1 MKQTI
6 HYLFML
12 LLMLLT
18 GVGGVKADEVT
29 FDAKTDVTETV
40 VNGYY
45 SDVKSYEA
53 SDGSVWKAT
62 GHSLKQGDNITIGKG
77 GANYLETPEVNG
89 TITSITVTWK
99 GNTKYY
105 LALQTIEGVELN
117 FKNNPS
123 STEYKTE
130 TFTVD
135 GNYKQLRLVGRRNS
149 GTENAAAIIQKVVV
163 AYDPAI
169 PYTIT
174 LGDDNTTLTEASAGA
189 GVMLPGR
196 ENVGVYYFAG
206 WSEISLGSEETTTK
220 PDYVNAGNYYPSK
233 NVTLYPVYTHL
244 EGSGEMKEVL
254 AQTLQYDTWSYN
266 GSTTDKSSYRL
277 FHSGSYVESAKFDLG
292 TLSKVVVYGGTFG
305 GSDYNKLTIGDG
317 ENIWK
322 VVTVSGSSQTGK
334 NTYTDGAALSGN
346 GKLRVTSNS
355 GTTSSTGV
363 RISKI
368 EIYVNQVVGVIYYIQ
383 TPNTETP
390 VQKVDVAVLN
400 SITPTTLN
408 VNDKGEFT
416 LDAAFAEGTVANEDY
431 EVSWESDNA
440 EVLAVSGASYEAK
453 KEGTANVTVKVTVLD
468 DEKYNE
474 VSKSFAVTVNDPNA
488 PGTQNNPYTVAQA
501 LANTPASGNSAE
513 VYVKG
518 IVSGFYGTNTNIL
531 SDNSHRYYIYDDGTE
546 TDQLLVYNGKGL
558 NNVAFSSAEDVQ
570 VGDVVVI
577 KGQLTTYQGTKE
589 FAKDNYIVSLTR
601 KEKVDAD
608 LAFTSTEVTAVR
620 GDAFTAPTLT
630 NKYNVPVVYTSSNK
644 SVATVAEDG
653 TVTLLKAGT
662 TTITAAFVGNDD
674 YKAGEASYTLTV
686 TVPSHTAT
694 FIVNGQQ
701 QGELATVAEDEAIP
715 FPTNVAEE
723 LLGKKFVGWTTA
735 AIDGETDDKPT
746 TLVNAATMG
755 NEDVT
760 YYAVFANKEGTF
772 ENASIKIDANTEGVP
787 SSYGTANTFAE
798 HMLAGKKFQIQQ
810 MYKNGDKLQWRAAG
824 NNSGTGTMY
833 NSEAIKSIQSVV
845 LNYDASDSNKNFTV
859 KVGSEAN
866 PTNGNEITATTD
878 GSIQTFDCAAQN
890 CDYFVLTNGSGAGY
904 LTSLTINYLLGSV
917 TYSGYCTT
925 LTLAAPTF
933 SLAAGE
939 VEKGTVVTISA
950 EEGATLKY
958 TVGEVAMTSESNT
971 ATVAINEDVT
981 IKAVAVK
988 DGVESEEV
996 SAAYTV
1002 KAEEP
1007 VVEPGTPAAITAGFY
1022 TIKNLGNEKFVN
1034 VAGRK
1039 TATLVDNAEGMAG
1052 TVIQVESDADGI
1064 VKTLRSQGVDVPGYA
1079 TRAMKYVPDVVKLVV
1094 EKLHVSGSGEILG
1107 ETGVDK
1113 ILDKFN
1119 KSVDVNLHVVHA
1131 DGGYRIYGKTP
1142 SMTPVKEFYQE
1153 NKANVDAKLPG
1164 LEQAINDA
1172 IATIVDKV
1180 GKGESLKNTFKLETI
1195 WERMGKTLKEP
1206 GTEEATQVE
1215 FLQQVLANEENIWNF
1230 AYQTAMFYMEW
1241 VEGKQAFQEMQEK
1254 APELMKYW
1262 NLAKKVRPNFMYYIV
1277 QKDDKVD
1284 VISQGN
1290 EAILNNDKST
1300 VWALEEVSEF
1310 KVNLAT
1316 PVEKTVYPT
1325 SNDGETT
1332 SYTEYYGTL
1341 YTDFAYQLPEGVT
1354 AYKVTGINK
1363 VGDKAYVK
1371 KAELNSEIVPAQ
1383 TPVLLIANTGE
1394 LTLTIAEGG
1403 EAVADNQLYGNDYL
1417 INEYDINTPQLEGVF
1432 NLLAELSQSTYDKYE
1447 YLMRKNA
1454 GTVNNKYF
1462 FGIAVEGELNEAY
1475 YAKTG
1480 KEMESSPVLK
1490 LGLTDGKVGFFET
1503 WDNLAGNEGFMF
1515 SEEESEILMNI
1526 VGDVNR
1532 DGTITISDVTALVN
1546 IILGKATYPAD
1557 ADKYD
1562 FEAADVNTDKTITIS
1577 DVTALVNIILGK

>member
-1 MKQTI
+1 
-6 HYLFML
+6 
-12 LLMLLT
+12 MLLT
-18 GVGGVKADEVT
+18 GVGGVKA
-29 FDAKTDVTETV
+29 
-40 VNGYY
+40 
-45 SDVKSYEA
+45 
-53 SDGSVWKAT
+53 
-62 GHSLKQGDNITIGKG
+62 
-77 GANYLETPEVNG
+77 
-89 TITSITVTWK
+89 
-99 GNTKYY
+99 
-105 LALQTIEGVELN
+105 
-117 FKNNPS
+117 
-123 STEYKTE
+123 
-130 TFTVD
+130 
-135 GNYKQLRLVGRRNS
+135 
-149 GTENAAAIIQKVVV
+149 QK
-163 AYDPAI
+163 I
-169 PYTIT
+169 
-174 LGDDNTTLTEASAGA
+174 LTEGF
-189 GVMLPGR
+189 
-196 ENVGVYYFAG
+196 E
-206 WSEISLGSEETTTK
+206 
-220 PDYVNAGNYYPSK
+220 
-233 NVTLYPVYTHL
+233 
-244 EGSGEMKEVL
+244 
-254 AQTLQYDTWSYN
+254 
-266 GSTTDKSSYRL
+266 
-277 FHSGSYVESAKFDLG
+277 
-292 TLSKVVVYGGTFG
+292 
-305 GSDYNKLTIGDG
+305 
-317 ENIWK
+317 
-322 VVTVSGSSQTGK
+322 
-334 NTYTDGAALSGN
+334 
-346 GKLRVTSNS
+346 
-355 GTTSSTGV
+355 
-363 RISKI
+363 
-368 EIYVNQVVGVIYYIQ
+368 
-383 TPNTETP
+383 
-390 VQKVDVAVLN
+390 
-400 SITPTTLN
+400 
-408 VNDKGEFT
+408 
-416 LDAAFAEGTVANEDY
+416 
-431 EVSWESDNA
+431 
-440 EVLAVSGASYEAK
+440 K
-453 KEGTANVTVKVTVLD
+453 KEAGSNYQSTVTVKSDESDCGIGWEIYYGTVSTS
-468 DEKYNE
+468 
-474 VSKSFAVTVNDPNA
+474 SKITGS
-488 PGTQNNPYTVAQA
+488 
-501 LANTPASGNSAE
+501 NSAA
-513 VYVKG
+513 
-518 IVSGFYGTNTNIL
+518 L
-531 SDNSHRYYIYDDGTE
+531 R
-546 TDQLLVYNGKGL
+546 L
-558 NNVAFSSAEDVQ
+558 
-570 VGDVVVI
+570 
-577 KGQLTTYQGTKE
+577 
-589 FAKDNYIVSLTR
+589 
-601 KEKVDAD
+601 
-608 LAFTSTEVTAVR
+608 
-620 GDAFTAPTLT
+620 
-630 NKYNVPVVYTSSNK
+630 YTSSNYGYIKSTTPVEGLSKVDFKAKAATSNGAKIKINVSYSTDGNSWISLETDKALTSSAAVYSYDIPSGGKFFQIAISSESTKPSKSSAQLTIDDVVFTYSDLGKENVDLSFGEISSQTVGVGK
-644 SVATVAEDG
+644 SVKIEATATPSVLISYSSSDETIAIVSTDG
-653 TVTLLKAGT
+653 TVTGKKPGT
-662 TTITAAFVGNDD
+662 TTIKASFAGNDQYNSASDEYELTVIPSELGGDVTEETIIINEPYGNSGNNAIILYDKGTNGQNGPFYYNNSELRLYVGNTMKVSSESKKIGKIEFDFVVNGNKNNVIPTGISCTSGSCED
-674 YKAGEASYTLTV
+674 FNKLSTSLTSAVWNAPTKNGVSEVTFTINGSAGNVGFKSAKVYYVLKSFDVAPASNNESYGTVSFEEGVITATPAEGYRVSLTNPYEVTPAGAATVVQDGNDFTV
-686 TVPSHTAT
+686 TATADC
-694 FIVNGQQ
+694 
-701 QGELATVAEDEAIP
+701 TVQINFEAIP
-715 FPTNVAEE
+715 THTVTFSVNGTETSKQFSEGSPITFNTPDDVQ
-723 LLGKKFVGWTTA
+723 GKKFVGWTA
-735 AIDGETDDKPT
+735 ATIDGTTDECPKLV
-746 TLVNAATMG
+746 TLGTMG
-755 NEDVT
+755 NADVK

-810 MYKNGDKLQWRAAG
+810 MYKNEEKLQWRAAG

-845 LNYDASDSNKNFTV
+845 LNYDESDTNKNFTV

-878 GSIQTFDCAAQN
+878 GSIQKFDCAAQN
-890 CDYFVLTNGSGAGY
+890 CDFFVLTNGSGAGY
-904 LTSLTINYLLGSV
+904 LTSLTINYLVGSV

-933 SLAAGE
+933 SPAAGE
-939 VEKGTVVTISA
+939 VEKGTSVTITA
-950 EEGATLKY
+950 EKGATLKY
-958 TVGEVAMTSESNT
+958 TVGETTTTTESNT
-971 ATVAINEDVT
+971 ATVTVNEDVT

-1022 TIKNLGNEKFVN
+1022 TIKNLGNNQFVN

-1142 SMTPVKEFYQE
+1142 SMTPVKEFYKE

-1164 LEQAINDA
+1164 LEKAINDA

-1195 WERMGKTLKEP
+1195 WKRMGWTDYEP
-1206 GTEEATQVE
+1206 GTEETTQVA

-1241 VEGKQAFQEMQEK
+1241 VEGKQAAFQEMQDQ

-1277 QKDDKVD
+1277 QKDGKVD

-1300 VWALEEVSEF
+1300 VWALEEVSKF
-1310 KVNLAT
+1310 KVNLT
-1316 PVEKTVYPT
+1316 TSVEKTAYPT
-1325 SNDGETT
+1325 TGGEAEP
-1332 SYTEYYGTL
+1332 YTEYYGTL
-1341 YTDFAYQLPEGVT
+1341 YTDFAYRLPEGVT
-1354 AYKVTGINK
+1354 AYKVTGINT

-1371 KAELNSEIVPAQ
+1371 KAELNSEVVPAQ

-1432 NLLAELSQSTYDKYE
+1432 NLLAQLSQSTYDKYE

-1480 KEMESSPVLK
+1480 KEMESSPVRI
-1490 LGLTDGKVGFFET
+1490 LGKNDNGEVGFFET
-1503 WDNLAGNEGFMF
+1503 WNNLAGNEGFMF
-1515 SEEESEILMNI
+1515 SEEVSEILMNI

>member
-1 MKQTI
+1 
-6 HYLFML
+6 ML

-18 GVGGVKADEVT
+18 GVGGVKADGV
-29 FDAKTDVTETV
+29 
-40 VNGYY
+40 Y
-45 SDVKSYEA
+45 SLTPNQEST
-53 SDGSVWKAT
+53 GSNAT
-62 GHSLKQGDNITIGKG
+62 
-77 GANYLETPEVNG
+77 
-89 TITSITVTWK
+89 
-99 GNTKYY
+99 
-105 LALQTIEGVELN
+105 
-117 FKNNPS
+117 
-123 STEYKTE
+123 
-130 TFTVD
+130 
-135 GNYKQLRLVGRRNS
+135 
-149 GTENAAAIIQKVVV
+149 
-163 AYDPAI
+163 AYI
-169 PYTIT
+169 
-174 LGDDNTTLTEASAGA
+174 TTLTEFTYNDISWKMNQWNPKTLQVKTNQSSAASEFRFYNTSAFAGKIKKVVITFSALTVSDASKLMFLGGTSEVTATTGGTA
-189 GVMLPGR
+189 GTWNSKEKTLTWTPASTD
-196 ENVGVYYFAG
+196 NFTYFAFYQNG
-206 WSEISLGSEETTTK
+206 KAASGSNYLAETNAIVVTYEDVSDTRLPVNITGFTASSAVLLKGETTTT
-220 PDYVNAGNYYPSK
+220 S
-233 NVTLYPVYTHL
+233 VTNDQ
-244 EGSGEMKEVL
+244 SGWTP
-254 AQTLQYDTWSYN
+254 AY
-266 GSTTDKSSYRL
+266 
-277 FHSGSYVESAKFDLG
+277 
-292 TLSKVVVYGGTFG
+292 
-305 GSDYNKLTIGDG
+305 
-317 ENIWK
+317 
-322 VVTVSGSSQTGK
+322 
-334 NTYTDGAALSGN
+334 TYT
-346 GKLRVTSNS
+346 SNRS
-355 GTTSSTGV
+355 
-363 RISKI
+363 
-368 EIYVNQVVGVIYYIQ
+368 
-383 TPNTETP
+383 
-390 VQKVDVAVLN
+390 
-400 SITPTTLN
+400 
-408 VNDKGEFT
+408 
-416 LDAAFAEGTVANEDY
+416 
-431 EVSWESDNA
+431 
-440 EVLAVSGASYEAK
+440 
-453 KEGTANVTVKVTVLD
+453 
-468 DEKYNE
+468 
-474 VSKSFAVTVNDPNA
+474 
-488 PGTQNNPYTVAQA
+488 
-501 LANTPASGNSAE
+501 
-513 VYVKG
+513 
-518 IVSGFYGTNTNIL
+518 
-531 SDNSHRYYIYDDGTE
+531 
-546 TDQLLVYNGKGL
+546 
-558 NNVAFSSAEDVQ
+558 
-570 VGDVVVI
+570 
-577 KGQLTTYQGTKE
+577 
-589 FAKDNYIVSLTR
+589 
-601 KEKVDAD
+601 
-608 LAFTSTEVTAVR
+608 
-620 GDAFTAPTLT
+620 
-630 NKYNVPVVYTSSNK
+630 
-644 SVATVAEDG
+644 SVATVDYNGEITAVGKG
-653 TVTLLKAGT
+653 TA
-662 TTITAAFVGNDD
+662 TITVSLNVSADDENYKVGETTSKSIDI
-674 YKAGEASYTLTV
+674 TV
-686 TVPSHTAT
+686 NNPKHTAT
-694 FIVNGQQ
+694 FSINGEVSMADVEE
-701 QGELATVAEDEAIP
+701 GEVIN
-715 FPTNVAEE
+715 FPSVDDVI
-723 LLGKKFVGWTTA
+723 LGKNFVGWTTT
-735 AIDGETDDKPT
+735 AIEGTTNEKPAE
-746 TLVNAATMG
+746 LLNAATMG
-755 NEDVT
+755 YANVD
-760 YYAVFANKEGTF
+760 YYAVFANKQGEVKIATLTADERFGTGYKEKSF
-772 ENASIKIDANTEGVP
+772 YDDLGNEWSGVCNSTEVNSPLPIAYGLNDTNSNKPYIQSPTFDGIISEIKVVAYNASSTENRTFTLKSDDNVVGSILVAKSTQGKELSANLNGEEFSQFTM
-787 SSYGTANTFAE
+787 TANKA
-798 HMLAGKKFQIQQ
+798 
-810 MYKNGDKLQWRAAG
+810 LQ
-824 NNSGTGTMY
+824 
-833 NSEAIKSIQSVV
+833 
-845 LNYDASDSNKNFTV
+845 F
-859 KVGSEAN
+859 
-866 PTNGNEITATTD
+866 
-878 GSIQTFDCAAQN
+878 GSIAVTF
-890 CDYFVLTNGSGAGY
+890 GS
-904 LTSLTINYLLGSV
+904 T

-933 SLAAGE
+933 SPVAGE

-971 ATVAINEDVT
+971 ATVTVNEDVT

-1007 VVEPGTPAAITAGFY
+1007 VVDPGTPAAIAAGFY
-1022 TIKNLGNEKFVN
+1022 TIKNLGNNQFVN

-1195 WERMGKTLKEP
+1195 WQRMGWTDYEP
-1206 GTEEATQVE
+1206 GTEETTQVA

-1300 VWALEEVSEF
+1300 VWALEKVSEF
-1310 KVNLAT
+1310 KVNLT
-1316 PVEKTVYPT
+1316 TSVEKTAYPT
-1325 SNDGETT
+1325 SNGGETT

-1341 YTDFAYQLPEGVT
+1341 YTDFAYRLPEGVT
-1354 AYKVTGINK
+1354 AYKVTGINT

-1371 KAELNSEIVPAQ
+1371 KAELNSEVVPAQ

-1432 NLLAELSQSTYDKYE
+1432 TLLAELSQSTYDKYE

-1515 SEEESEILMNI
+1515 SEEVSEILMNI